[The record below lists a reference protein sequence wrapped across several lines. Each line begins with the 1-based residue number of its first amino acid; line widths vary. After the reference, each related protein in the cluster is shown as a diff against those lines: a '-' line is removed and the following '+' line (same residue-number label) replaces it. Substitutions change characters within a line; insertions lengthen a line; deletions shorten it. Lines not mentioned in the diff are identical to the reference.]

1 MKEKEKKEKKVKDSL
16 DNKIWVENRIE
27 DLKQELKDIVTDE
40 IKKLD
45 YKKTTEKF
53 ATRNKRIR

>member
-1 MKEKEKKEKKVKDSL
+1 MKKEKDQL

-27 DLKQELKDIVTDE
+27 ELKQEVKDIVTDE

-45 YKKTTEKF
+45 YKKTTGKF
-53 ATRNKRIR
+53 ATRNTGIR